1 MKTIRSSILC
11 FIALFLTAPLLR
23 AQDLSKY
30 RHFTLG
36 MSLTRVLER
45 TDQKMADVKP
55 IHGRPAVVQEL
66 NWWPPNVP
74 GNSFQSDSVEQILF
88 SFYNGELYKISVTY
102 DQNSTAGLTAEDMVK
117 SISAKYG
124 PPTYV
129 ALAIDSATND
139 RYDVT
144 QKPVRPGRMRN
155 IPSILSVLPSAIIL
169 GSSFTPSASMQKPSL
184 PLWKL

>member
-1 MKTIRSSILC
+1 
-11 FIALFLTAPLLR
+11 
-23 AQDLSKY
+23 
-30 RHFTLG
+30 
-36 MSLTRVLER
+36 MSLTVVLEG
-45 TDQKMADVKP
+45 TDQKMAHVKP

-129 ALAIDSATND
+129 ALAIDYATND
-139 RYDVT
+139 RYGVT
-144 QKPVRPGRMRN
+144 QTPVASWEDAQYSFNLAR
-155 IPSILSVLPSAIIL
+155 SSLTDHL
-169 GSSFTPSASMQKPSL
+169 GLVIYSTRATAYADLDIQV
-184 PLWKL
+184 